1 MNYTNILK
9 PDIIKNIH
17 NFNSKIPNIQLSK
30 NSITLLKDIIFNL
43 ENATKQFLDFYKHK
57 LKIVKKPNFPCNKL
71 LPSYLIQDL
80 KLNNHFTYSITF
92 TISQRIFTINFII
105 FKQVPLL
112 TKFLISSIK
121 HIYHWLYIAQLYSKN
136 ECSLNTNINIY
147 FHHQTKN
154 IPNKNIILS
163 KEHINTAFT
172 WSCNK
177 LNNYNEINIYRSEE
191 WFKVFIH
198 ETFHMFGLDFAYMQN
213 LSSYNL
219 ILQQKFKTK
228 IDFFVFECYCET
240 WANIINS
247 LYISYIHSYRVK
259 STHNWIMN
267 ILKKT
272 NTLLNQERAFAL
284 MQSSKILNIHHIQ
297 YNDFFNEDIDI
308 IKYQEKTPMFSYYLL
323 KSILLFHTD
332 IFLSWCYKYNNNSI
346 KFNIKNINMFYH
358 LISLLYNKPLFIEN
372 MELIQSYIKKNL
384 PKNKNVFKTLR
395 MSLHQI

>member
-9 PDIIKNIH
+9 PDIIKNIY

-30 NSITLLKDIIFNL
+30 NSITLLKNIIFNL
-43 ENATKQFLDFYKHK
+43 EIATKNWIELYKQSF
-57 LKIVKKPNFPCNKL
+57 KIMKKQNIQPNNHIPEFVK
-71 LPSYLIQDL
+71 QDL
-80 KLNNHFTYSITF
+80 KLNKHYIYSSNF
-92 TISQRIFTINFII
+92 TINQRIFTVNFIL
-105 FKQVPLL
+105 FQNKLVNKQI
-112 TKFLISSIK
+112 LIQYFK

-154 IPNKNIILS
+154 IPNKNIMLS
-163 KEHINTAFT
+163 KEHINTALT
-172 WSCNK
+172 WSCHK

-198 ETFHMFGLDFAYMQN
+198 ETFHTFGLDFAYMQD
-213 LSSYNL
+213 LSNYNL
-219 ILQQKFKTK
+219 TLQQKFKTK
-228 IDFFVFECYCET
+228 INFFVFECYCET

-297 YNDFFNEDIDI
+297 YNDFFNEDINI
-308 IKYQEKTPMFSYYLL
+308 IKYQEKTPVFSYYLL

-346 KFNIKNINMFYH
+346 KFNVKNTNMFYN

-372 MELIQSYIKKNL
+372 MELIQSYINKKL

-395 MSLHQI
+395 MSLHQF